1 MSSSLPVRI
10 LMYEDND
17 MLRQSMQTL
26 LEMDGRFIV
35 VAAYAHP
42 LSIINDVKEHQPS
55 VILMDIDMPGKNGVE
70 AVQELRNIN
79 GELPVIML
87 TVFEDN
93 ENIFNALCAGASGYL
108 LKKSNPAQIIN
119 AVFDVLEGGAPMT
132 SSIAKKVLQL
142 FPRAPEPSKEQSKT
156 EPQTGN
162 LTPREVELIRLFAKG
177 YSYKMIA
184 AELSISVET
193 VRTHIKNIYKKMQV
207 HSAIEAA
214 NKAREKG
221 IL

>member
-1 MSSSLPVRI
+1 MSSNLPIRI

-17 MLRQSMQTL
+17 MLRQSLQTL
-26 LEMDGRFIV
+26 LEMDGRFVV
-35 VAAYAHP
+35 VAAYAYP
-42 LSIINDVKEHQPS
+42 QSIIKDVQEYQPF

-70 AVQELRNIN
+70 AVQELRNGN
-79 GELPVIML
+79 SEVPVIML

-108 LKKSNPAQIIN
+108 LKKSNPSQIIN
-119 AVFDVLEGGAPMT
+119 AILDVLDGGAPMT
-132 SSIAKKVLQL
+132 SSIARKVLQL
-142 FPRAPEPSKEQSKT
+142 FPRTAKQPKEAPPSEPG
-156 EPQTGN
+156 TGN
-162 LTPREVELIRLFAKG
+162 LTAREQELIRLFAKG